1 MTDER
6 FDKPLE
12 ALARRVAQLIG
23 HADPPGDGLMTASQV
38 AAKLG
43 VDRSWVLVEPQ
54 IRKGPPP
61 PTHKLLH
68 RSDPARRDHSAG
80 SSHTTS
86 SVTRSVIAA
95 ASWSFHARR

>member
-68 RSDPARRDHSAG
+68 RGDPARGDHERRVLPHNVFG
-80 SSHTTS
+80 HQ
-86 SVTRSVIAA
+86 VPDRA